1 MNMGDIEDRINE
13 MAGQSFQTPIV
24 TVVVQVS
31 EDPDGGGPGNVSS
44 TRIAARLEQI
54 GTNQRAPLENVTY
67 DRGSTTFIGEM
78 TSLVELGDLETV
90 RRNMINILQ
99 AEGLT
104 IETALIGAEIEE
116 STL

>member
-1 MNMGDIEDRINE
+1 MDTIEDRISD
-13 MAGQSFQTPIV
+13 MAGESFQTPIV

-31 EDPDGGGPGNVSS
+31 EDPEGGGPGNVSS
-44 TRIAARLEQI
+44 TRISGRLRQI
-54 GTNQRAPLENVTY
+54 GTNQRVPLENVTY
-67 DRGSTTFIGEM
+67 DRGSKTFVGKM

-99 AEGLT
+99 DEGLN

>member
-1 MNMGDIEDRINE
+1 MRDIEERITE

-54 GTNQRAPLENVTY
+54 GRFQDVPLENVTY

-78 TSLVELGDLETV
+78 TSLVELGDLEAV
-90 RRNMINILQ
+90 RRNMINIFQ
-99 AEGLT
+99 DEGLG

-116 STL
+116 ATL

>member
-1 MNMGDIEDRINE
+1 MGDIEDRINE

-31 EDPDGGGPGNVSS
+31 EDPGNVSS

-54 GTNQRAPLENVTY
+54 GRFQDVPLENVTY

-78 TSLVELGDLETV
+78 TSLVELGDLEAV

-99 AEGLT
+99 DEGLG